1 VPAVGDLAA
10 PKQGVP
16 ARLVVG
22 MALAAFA
29 ALLLTLNVVSG
40 FYPKSS
46 PDYETPG
53 VVAGNV
59 ATGECCKLR
68 QVL

>member
-1 VPAVGDLAA
+1 
-10 PKQGVP
+10 
-16 ARLVVG
+16 